1 MVDAK
6 KALETSELDCA
17 AGCGGK
23 DGVKMADTFEGRVC
37 MQMGWFRE
45 AVRSEICMKQHDL
58 ISEVESGIRNKEN
71 NVARQGDRYSYAC
84 KTQHG
89 QVRPFC

>member
-1 MVDAK
+1 
-6 KALETSELDCA
+6 
-17 AGCGGK
+17 
-23 DGVKMADTFEGRVC
+23 
-37 MQMGWFRE
+37 MGWFRE

-58 ISEVESGIRNKEN
+58 ISEVESEIRNKEN